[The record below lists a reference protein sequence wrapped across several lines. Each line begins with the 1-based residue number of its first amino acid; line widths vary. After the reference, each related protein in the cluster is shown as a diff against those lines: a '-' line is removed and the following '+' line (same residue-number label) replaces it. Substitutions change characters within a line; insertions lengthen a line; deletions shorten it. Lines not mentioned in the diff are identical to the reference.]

1 MITALP
7 TPPSRQRPTDFSDEA
22 DAFLGAL
29 PTFGTEANALADFVE
44 TKRDETLVFKDQ
56 AVTAA
61 STATTKA
68 LEASNSASAAL
79 VSENNAA
86 SSAVSALNAKNAAE
100 AALDAFDDK
109 YLGSKTSDP
118 TTDNDGN
125 PLQEGTFYVN
135 STTGY
140 IRVYT
145 GGIWVQGISSIAGVT
160 SVNGETGDITDVLKS
175 TGGTLTGA
183 LNEAP
188 ALILASAATVDIST
202 QNSNNLTITGTTTIT
217 SFGSAAA
224 GVIRRLVF
232 SGTLTLTHNASSLI
246 LPGAANIVTAAGDT
260 AEFLS
265 IEAGRWR
272 CTAYQK
278 ASGAPVVAPP
288 TITNLVRSARV
299 SNTALGVADKGVF
312 VDITAGT
319 FTQTFAAVAT
329 LGNGWWCYIRNGGTG
344 DIALDPNGAELID
357 GLTSYVMYPGE
368 MRLVMCDGNTLRTV
382 VINSF
387 YRVFTTSDNFIK
399 PPGYSFIAGLLW
411 GGGGSGR
418 KGGAEARGGGGGACH
433 PFQLKADSLANTVAV
448 TIGAGGALS
457 GGDGNRGGTS
467 SLGTLV
473 EAGGGYGGIVSGGGG
488 GGGAW
493 VGTAFDGPGGSDYG
507 PGTSITSYFGGGTAN
522 PSNST
527 LAYQNSH
534 YGGAAGGT
542 IGGGTVYSPGVS
554 RLGGS
559 GGAASLTGSGSA
571 GAAPGGG
578 GGATNTGAVSGGGA
592 RGELC
597 IWGEV

>member
-1 MITALP
+1 MTDIVEVPPAPVVPPFPALGSNNYNDEAYAAGVALP
-7 TPPSRQRPTDFSDEA
+7 GLSAGIHAIGVAARTNAVAAKEQAQAAVASKNAATAQADAAMGYRNAAQAAVGNSTTEADRARDEA
-22 DAFLGAL
+22 DRSRNEADRANAQANRAQ
-29 PTFGTEANALADFVE
+29 TEADTSMGYRNAAQAAAGNSTVEANRARAEADRAE
-44 TKRDETLVFKDQ
+44 D
-56 AVTAA
+56 AAA
-61 STATTKA
+61 SISGGPLTSFNGRTGVVTLQQDDVKAVVPEATVA
-68 LEASNSASAAL
+68 EMQAG
-79 VSENNAA
+79 
-86 SSAVSALNAKNAAE
+86 AE
-100 AALDAFDDK
+100 AALR
-109 YLGSKTSDP
+109 LMS
-118 TTDNDGN
+118 
-125 PLQEGTFYVN
+125 
-135 STTGY
+135 
-140 IRVYT
+140 
-145 GGIWVQGISSIAGVT
+145 
-160 SVNGETGDITDVLKS
+160 
-175 TGGTLTGA
+175 
-183 LNEAP
+183 P
-188 ALILASAATVDIST
+188 ALVAQAIAVLAKSKI
-202 QNSNNLTITGTTTIT
+202 
-217 SFGSAAA
+217 
-224 GVIRRLVF
+224 
-232 SGTLTLTHNASSLI
+232 
-246 LPGAANIVTAAGDT
+246 
-260 AEFLS
+260 
-265 IEAGRWR
+265 
-272 CTAYQK
+272 
-278 ASGAPVVAPP
+278 
-288 TITNLVRSARV
+288 VRSTRTA
-299 SNTALGVADKGVF
+299 NTALSAADNGKMI
-312 VDITAGT
+312 DITGGS
-319 FTQTFAAVAT
+319 FTQTFVAAAT
-329 LGNGWWCYIRNGGTG
+329 LGDGWWCYLRNGGTG

-399 PPGYSFIAGLLW
+399 PPGYSFISGLLW

-433 PFQLKADSLANTVAV
+433 PFRLKADSVTNTVAV
-448 TIGAGGALS
+448 TIGAGGVTSA
-457 GGDGNRGGTS
+457 GDGNRGGTS

-493 VGTAFDGPGGSDYG
+493 VGTAFDGPAGSDYG
-507 PGTSITSYFGGGTAN
+507 PSQAGATPRTAYFGGGTAN

-592 RGELC
+592 RGELR